1 MLQTRQAPVAFLALL
16 GMQWSIFSRSLFMR
30 TPIILFNDVFQLTNG
45 DANSAVDSI
54 DFHND
59 MCRAA
64 LFGCDLAAFSFDVN
78 WLPVESAF
86 F

>member
-1 MLQTRQAPVAFLALL
+1 
-16 GMQWSIFSRSLFMR
+16 MR